1 MAISMILASQSRPR
15 RDVLYAA
22 GICPTIKVS
31 HVDEPAALE
40 QAAQQ
45 AGVPV
50 ERLDIG
56 HRVAILAHAKA
67 NAVYEA
73 YRAVADT
80 SKAARGERVIAYPLE
95 AEEVRAQRRADE
107 ELSADATDAPA
118 ASGSSDAGT
127 GQPASV
133 ASSAITRDFSGI
145 TPPTRIEPIDTPVNG
160 SEGLN
165 GSGPGPLIVGCDSMF
180 LFDGECYGKPH
191 DEATARERLRR
202 MRGRSGEL
210 WTGHCII
217 DFATGRAIQD
227 ASHAIVYFGEY
238 TDEDIDRYIATGEPL
253 EVAGSFTLEG
263 FGGAFIDRIDGDPHG
278 VIGISLPLLRR
289 LVSKLGMRWTDLW
302 NVEPHV
308 PNPEEQDKHP
318 DSVLPPIE
326 NVHQPGDGWVSCAC
340 GRRHW
345 GTHGAAGIL
354 LARRNADGEVTHVAM
369 QHRAQWSAEGGTWG
383 IPGGAIADNE
393 TPIEGALRESF
404 EEANITPQD
413 IEVVGSYREDHGP
426 WAYTTVFAFEKPGH
440 EVRLRANDD
449 ESMEIAWVPIDE
461 VPNRKLLT
469 AMRTDWQ
476 RFADRLHGLAAA
488 NRDR

>member
-1 MAISMILASQSRPR
+1 MTISIILASQSKPR

-40 QAAQQ
+40 QAASKLS
-45 AGVPV
+45 VPV
-50 ERLDIG
+50 ERLDVG
-56 HRVAILAHAKA
+56 HRVAILARAKA

-107 ELSADATDAPA
+107 ELSADATEAPA

-133 ASSAITRDFSGI
+133 VSSAITRDFSGI
-145 TPPTRIEPIDTPVNG
+145 TPPTRVEPIDTPVNG

-217 DFATGRAIQD
+217 DFATGRAVQD
-227 ASHAIVYFGEY
+227 ASRAVVYFGDY
-238 TDEDIDRYIATGEPL
+238 TDEDIERYIATGEPL

-289 LVSKLGMRWTDLW
+289 LVSKLDISWTDLW
-302 NVEPHV
+302 NVKPHA
-308 PNPEEQDKHP
+308 PNPEELDQHP
-318 DSVLPPIE
+318 GSTPPPVE

-354 LARRNADGEVTHVAM
+354 LARRDAAGEVTHVAM
-369 QHRAQWSAEGGTWG
+369 QHRAKWSAEGGTWG

-440 EVRLRANDD
+440 EVHLRANDD
-449 ESMEIAWVPIDE
+449 ESMEIAWIPIGE
-461 VPNRKLLT
+461 VTDRKLLT

-476 RFADRLHGLAAA
+476 RFSDRLRILSAA
-488 NRDR
+488 NQGR